1 MAKLS
6 LEYIEEAAV
15 DIEAF
20 SRFEFMKVVIIVYSI
35 RKQENKKKSC
45 HCHYFRHAKRT
56 SVNSDDVKLLAR
68 KNPGLEEHLKKLKP

>member
-35 RKQENKKKSC
+35 RKQENKKN
-45 HCHYFRHAKRT
+45 HVIAII
-56 SVNSDDVKLLAR
+56 SDTQK
-68 KNPGLEEHLKKLKP
+68 EHP